1 MFLEST
7 AEQGGS
13 PSDSAVK
20 KPPALQEMQE
30 MLVQFLCW
38 KIQEKG
44 VATHSSI
51 LAWEITWTQ
60 ESGRLQSIASQRI
73 GHNWS
78 DWAHTH
84 AEQGGLVFTIIQD

>member
-20 KPPALQEMQE
+20 NPPALQEMQE
-30 MLVQFLCW
+30 MLVQFLGW

-44 VATHSSI
+44 VATYSII

-73 GHNWS
+73 GHN
-78 DWAHTH
+78 
-84 AEQGGLVFTIIQD
+84 

>member
-60 ESGRLQSIASQRI
+60 ESGKL
-73 GHNWS
+73 
-78 DWAHTH
+78 
-84 AEQGGLVFTIIQD
+84 